1 MINDNTILSS
11 FDDKPTLL
19 EWLKKVED
27 ALKTDTAKTISVE
40 NPEPNTYVFKITFAD
55 GTTLSS
61 GNVVFPDSVKDVSI
75 KNGHIIVTQ
84 ISGTQTDL
92 GALNPYAEK
101 IVENAETNTTEIGNN
116 VAVGG
121 DLSVN
126 GSVVGRGIVTSI
138 GRLTAN
144 GGIEVHGQGYI
155 NGTLGVTGN
164 ATIGGRLQVDSSIIS
179 NGEIR
184 GGNISGTKFLLGTE
198 EMPLVKANPTGEAT
212 ETLEKIKIGNV
223 AYKVGGGGG
232 GGGGSENDREYKLIL
247 PYSSTANIIK
257 KPINIDDENIWGKL
271 NNYYYE
277 TIKVY
282 YNDDIPL
289 GIFNVEDYKDEQGTI
304 RQKYSTIV
312 SQVLTDSTSNEWYGT
327 KVTYYYRLQ
336 VQLYSSSGIHY
347 LQINNGSDSIPYYNL
362 NKTKFDELYKLA
374 DKPTQD
380 GNYILKASVSGGV
393 VTYTWELQQ

>member
-11 FDDKPTLL
+11 FDDRPTLL

-27 ALKTDTAKTISVE
+27 ALKTDTATAVSVE
-40 NPEPNTYVFKITFAD
+40 NPSANTYVFKITFAD
-55 GTTLSS
+55 GKTLSS

-92 GALNPYAEK
+92 GVLNPYADT
-101 IVENAETNTTEIGNN
+101 IVVNAETNTTEIGGKLQVSGEAQVTGN
-116 VAVGG
+116 VAMGG
-121 DLSVN
+121 N
-126 GSVVGRGIVTSI
+126 
-138 GRLTAN
+138 
-144 GGIEVHGQGYI
+144 
-155 NGTLGVTGN
+155 LGVTGQ
-164 ATIGGRLQVDSSIIS
+164 AVVGGRLQVNSSIIS

-212 ETLEKIKIGNV
+212 QTLDKIKIGDV
-223 AYKVGGGGG
+223 AYNVG

-247 PYSSTANIIK
+247 PYSSTDNIIK
-257 KPINIDDENIWGKL
+257 KPINIEDENIWGKL

-277 TIKVY
+277 SIKVY

-289 GIFNVEDYKDEQGTI
+289 GIFNVTHYKDVQGNI
-304 RQKYSTIV
+304 RKDYSTIV
-312 SQVLTDSTSNEWYGT
+312 SQILTENTSNEWYGT
-327 KVTYYYRLQ
+327 KVTYYYRLR

-362 NKTKFDELYKLA
+362 NKSKFDELYKLA

-380 GNYILKASVSGGV
+380 GNYILKASVSGGA

>member
-11 FDDKPTLL
+11 FDDRPTLL

-27 ALKTDTAKTISVE
+27 ALKTDTATAVSVE
-40 NPEPNTYVFKITFAD
+40 NPSANTYVFKITFAD
-55 GTTLSS
+55 GKTLSS

-84 ISGTQTDL
+84 ISGTQNDL
-92 GALNPYAEK
+92 GVLNPYAGT

-116 VAVGG
+116 AQVGG
-121 DLSVN
+121 DLSVQ

-144 GGIEVHGQGYI
+144 NGIEVHGQGYI
-155 NGTLGVTGN
+155 NGDLGVTGN

-184 GGNISGTKFLLGTE
+184 GGNISGSKFLLGTE

-212 ETLEKIKIGNV
+212 ETLEKVKIGDV
-223 AYKVGGGGG
+223 AYNVG
-232 GGGGSENDREYKLIL
+232 SSKNDRELTLIL
-247 PYSSTANIIK
+247 PYSSTAQPSFSNRYTI
-257 KPINIDDENIWGKL
+257 IDDENVWNNLK
-271 NNYYYE
+271 NYYYE
-277 TIKVY
+277 TIKIY
-282 YNDDIPL
+282 YNDGKPF
-289 GIFNVEDYKDEQGTI
+289 GIFNVLDYYDFQGNF
-304 RQKYSTIV
+304 QKRYMINVPKYRSSEYSQWYGKQNAFYYSIQLSFSTNSGVNKV
-312 SQVLTDSTSNEWYGT
+312 SFTDSESLL
-327 KVTYYYRLQ
+327 YYSLDK
-336 VQLYSSSGIHY
+336 S
-347 LQINNGSDSIPYYNL
+347 
-362 NKTKFDELYKLA
+362 KFDALYKLA

-380 GNYILKASVSGGV
+380 GNYILKASVSGGA

>member
-11 FDDKPTLL
+11 FDDRPTLL

-27 ALKTDTAKTISVE
+27 ALKTDTATAVSVE
-40 NPEPNTYVFKITFAD
+40 NPSANTYVFKITFAD

-92 GALNPYAEK
+92 GVLNPYADT

-116 VAVGG
+116 VEVGG
-121 DLSVN
+121 DLSVQ

-144 GGIEVHGQGYI
+144 GGIEVHGQGYV

-164 ATIGGRLQVDSSIIS
+164 ATIGGRLQTDSSIIS

-198 EMPLVKANPTGEAT
+198 EMPLVKANPTDEAT
-212 ETLEKIKIGNV
+212 ATLEKVKIGDV
-223 AYKVGGGGG
+223 AYNVGGGGG
-232 GGGGSENDREYKLIL
+232 GTTESVVITN
-247 PYSSTANIIK
+247 PSTNRALTLSAGYDSRSFFCDTLSIRTNGEK
-257 KPINIDDENIWGKL
+257 D
-271 NNYYYE
+271 
-277 TIKVY
+277 
-282 YNDDIPL
+282 L
-289 GIFNVEDYKDEQGTI
+289 GINLIGSPSCYTKIRFDGIGYDRYLVVKGNNITNSYLYISASRAAIPDVPKSDGT
-304 RQKYSTIV
+304 
-312 SQVLTDSTSNEWYGT
+312 
-327 KVTYYYRLQ
+327 
-336 VQLYSSSGIHY
+336 
-347 LQINNGSDSIPYYNL
+347 
-362 NKTKFDELYKLA
+362 
-374 DKPTQD
+374 
-380 GNYILKASVSGGV
+380 YILKASVSGDSL
-393 VTYTWELQQ
+393 TYSWELQQ